1 MVHACDWWS
10 EYRSEGGVFQNEMMS
25 LTVLMVGSS
34 PSPRF
39 QVHENDI
46 IMAAKTQE
54 IADRADG
61 LIENTSNAEKA
72 KQTTER

>member
-1 MVHACDWWS
+1 
-10 EYRSEGGVFQNEMMS
+10 MMS